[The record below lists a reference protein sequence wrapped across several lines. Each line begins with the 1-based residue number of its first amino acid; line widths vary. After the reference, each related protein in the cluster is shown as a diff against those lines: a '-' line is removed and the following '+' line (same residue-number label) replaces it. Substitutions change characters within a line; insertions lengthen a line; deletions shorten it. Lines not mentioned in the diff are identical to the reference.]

1 MLLKRWFLVKLV
13 ISVEKSQILFRP
25 EIQWKI
31 ETGFAFLILEV
42 FRSKGC
48 LVRCGI
54 QDNTMSCSNQH
65 RQRGLHIRNI
75 IFGSSYITI
84 YKLRVVLTRIKNIH
98 FSRITPLSRANVHF
112 INKKWISSVKFESK
126 SKYPLFWWI
135 VISEKSG
142 YFWGKWKYFWEKWI
156 FLRDLDIFKFGLDQF
171 LSKNTILTHF
181 QNLTFTGGTN
191 SVNFKTVIFIKNGIF
206 WNFFLKN
213 NFFTIF
219 W

>member
-1 MLLKRWFLVKLV
+1 MK
-13 ISVEKSQILFRP
+13 ILFRP

-98 FSRITPLSRANVHF
+98 YSRITPLSSAKVHF
-112 INKKWISSVKFESK
+112 INKKWIFSAIFVST
-126 SKYPLFWWI
+126 SKYPLFWK
-135 VISEKSG
+135 ISLYGDFEKMQ
-142 YFWGKWKYFWEKWI
+142 KYP
-156 FLRDLDIFKFGLDQF
+156 LLCNN
-171 LSKNTILTHF
+171 SKNIHF
-181 QNLTFTGGTN
+181 PQKKKMCF
-191 SVNFKTVIFIKNGIF
+191 
-206 WNFFLKN
+206 
-213 NFFTIF
+213 
-219 W
+219 

>member
-1 MLLKRWFLVKLV
+1 MK
-13 ISVEKSQILFRP
+13 ILFRP

-98 FSRITPLSRANVHF
+98 FSRITPFSRAKVHF
-112 INKKWISSVKFESK
+112 INKTWFFRQFLDQHQNIHFF
-126 SKYPLFWWI
+126 KYPDFDQRW
-135 VISEKSG
+135 KS
-142 YFWGKWKYFWEKWI
+142 
-156 FLRDLDIFKFGLDQF
+156 DIASDPLY
-171 LSKNTILTHF
+171 
-181 QNLTFTGGTN
+181 
-191 SVNFKTVIFIKNGIF
+191 VP
-206 WNFFLKN
+206 
-213 NFFTIF
+213 
-219 W
+219 

>member
-1 MLLKRWFLVKLV
+1 MSYFRWNWQF
-13 ISVEKSQILFRP
+13 SVEKLKILFRP

-98 FSRITPLSRANVHF
+98 FSRITPLSRAKIHF
-112 INKKWISSVKFESK
+112 INKKWKHRNIRFFGKMSIPRKVNIFEENWNI
-126 SKYPLFWWI
+126 F
-135 VISEKSG
+135 EKSG
-142 YFWGKWKYFWEKWI
+142 YFWEILYFQIWTGSIFIEKYNF
-156 FLRDLDIFKFGLDQF
+156 
-171 LSKNTILTHF
+171 NHF

-191 SVNFKTVIFIKNGIF
+191 SVNFKTVIFIKNALFWIF
-206 WNFFLKN
+206 FRKN
-213 NFFTIF
+213 NFLTIF

>member
-1 MLLKRWFLVKLV
+1 MTEQINSWLKISRNFRWNWQF
-13 ISVEKSQILFRP
+13 SVEKLKILFRP

-98 FSRITPLSRANVHF
+98 FSRITPLSRAKVHF
-112 INKKWISSVKFESK
+112 FNKKWKHRNIHFFGELSFPRKVDIFEENWNI
-126 SKYPLFWWI
+126 F
-135 VISEKSG
+135 EKSG
-142 YFWGKWKYFWEKWI
+142 YFWEIWI
-156 FLRDLDIFKFGLDQF
+156 FSNSDWINFYRKIQF
-171 LSKNTILTHF
+171 
-181 QNLTFTGGTN
+181 
-191 SVNFKTVIFIKNGIF
+191 
-206 WNFFLKN
+206 
-213 NFFTIF
+213 
-219 W
+219 